1 MEKEVSVS
9 YCRWLEGDLYAYQA
23 ANDYVVMVAA
33 RCVNEQVKAIY
44 NEPTAHALLARMLWL
59 RSKGCDYPWDAY
71 RYLMEDIVA
80 EVEDLEQQA
89 A

>member
-1 MEKEVSVS
+1 MS
-9 YCRWLEGDLYAYQA
+9 YCRWLEGDLYAYRSPK
-23 ANDYVVMVAA
+23 DYVVMVAA
-33 RCVNEQVKAIY
+33 RCVNDQVKAIY
-44 NEPTAHALLARMLWL
+44 KVPTAHALLARMLWL

-80 EVEDLEQQA
+80 EVEEQEQQA

>member
-1 MEKEVSVS
+1 MS
-9 YCRWLEGDLYAYQA
+9 YCRWIEGDLYAYKA
-23 ANDYVVMVAA
+23 PHDYVVMVAA
-33 RCVNEQVKAIY
+33 RCVNEQVKDIY

-80 EVEDLEQQA
+80 EVEELEQQA

>member
-23 ANDYVVMVAA
+23 PNDYVVMVAA

-71 RYLMEDIVA
+71 RYLIEDIVA
-80 EVEDLEQQA
+80 EVEELEQQA

>member
-1 MEKEVSVS
+1 MS
-9 YCRWLEGDLYAYQA
+9 YCRWLEGDLYAYPA
-23 ANDYVVMVAA
+23 TNDYVVMVAA
-33 RCVNEQVKAIY
+33 RCVNEQLKAIY
-44 NEPTAHALLARMLWL
+44 NEPTAHALLARILWL

-80 EVEDLEQQA
+80 EVEELERDA

>member
-1 MEKEVSVS
+1 MS
-9 YCRWLEGDLYAYQA
+9 YCRWSEGDLYAYRA
-23 ANDYVVMVAA
+23 PDDYVVMVAA
-33 RCVNEQVKAIY
+33 RCVNEDVKAIY

-71 RYLMEDIVA
+71 RHLMEDIVA
-80 EVEDLEQQA
+80 EVNEAERRA

>member
-1 MEKEVSVS
+1 MS
-9 YCRWLEGDLYAYQA
+9 YCRWLEGDLYAYRA
-23 ANDYVVMVAA
+23 HNDYVVMVAA
-33 RCVNEQVKAIY
+33 PHVNEQVKAIY

-80 EVEDLEQQA
+80 EVEESEQQA

>member
-1 MEKEVSVS
+1 MS
-9 YCRWLEGDLYAYQA
+9 YCRWLEGDLYAYKA
-23 ANDYVVMVAA
+23 PTDYVVMVAA
-33 RCVNEQVKAIY
+33 RCVNEQVKTIY

-80 EVEDLEQQA
+80 EVEELEQQA

>member
-1 MEKEVSVS
+1 MS
-9 YCRWLEGDLYAYQA
+9 YCRWLEGDLYAYRA
-23 ANDYVVMVAA
+23 RNDYVVMVAA
-33 RCVNEQVKAIY
+33 PHVNEQVKAIY

-80 EVEDLEQQA
+80 EVEESEQQA

>member
-1 MEKEVSVS
+1 MS
-9 YCRWLEGDLYAYQA
+9 YCRWLEGDLYAYKA
-23 ANDYVVMVAA
+23 PGDYVVMVAA
-33 RCVNEQVKAIY
+33 RCVSDEVKSSY

-80 EVEDLEQQA
+80 EVDA
-89 A
+89 AEKLAA